1 MGSSIILA
9 GLGMAAVGF
18 AGRHALRVM
27 PQVSSLTLLQESRQ
41 AIRHVVPQ
49 VCSLNGRC
57 PGIPKALCRRFGAYR
72 LIFG

>member
-27 PQVSSLTLLQESRQ
+27 PQVSSLSCLQVSRQ
-41 AIRHVVPQ
+41 SIRHVVPQ
-49 VCSLNGRC
+49 VSSLADRC
-57 PGIPKALCRRFGAYR
+57 LGGPHMLCRRFFS
-72 LIFG
+72 LCCC

>member
-27 PQVSSLTLLQESRQ
+27 PQVSSLTFLLVSRQ
-41 AIRHVVPQ
+41 AIRRVAPNVRLF
-49 VCSLNGRC
+49 SDRC
-57 PGIPKALCRRFGAYR
+57 PSILKAPCRRFAANT
-72 LIFG
+72 

>member
-27 PQVSSLTLLQESRQ
+27 PQVSSPTFLQVSHQ
-41 AIRHVVPQ
+41 AIRCVVPQ
-49 VCSLNGRC
+49 VSSLADKTRY
-57 PGIPKALCRRFGAYR
+57 ATDL
-72 LIFG
+72 LITGYLGHG

>member
-27 PQVSSLTLLQESRQ
+27 PQVSSLTFLLVSRQ
-41 AIRHVVPQ
+41 AIRRVRLF
-49 VCSLNGRC
+49 SDRC
-57 PGIPKALCRRFGAYR
+57 PSILKAPCRRFAANT
-72 LIFG
+72 